1 MFGGYHP
8 QCVVATKN
16 DITLLLRR
24 IDDGER
30 EALDEL
36 MRVVYGD
43 LERMAASHLRRQFGA
58 RAGQVTLEPAALVN
72 ESFLKLIKQRKNFD
86 NRGQFFAIATK
97 LMLRVLTEYRR
108 SKKAA
113 KRGGQGEG
121 ALPHMT
127 LALDPQQV
135 AAVGQAGPQR
145 EVEIEELVN
154 VLDTLESL
162 DPRRAEIVKMRVVWG
177 MTVPEAAQAL
187 DVSPS
192 SVDRDWRWAK
202 AWMADEL
209 GLTEK

>member
-1 MFGGYHP
+1 MSS
-8 QCVVATKN
+8 KN

-36 MRVVYGD
+36 MRVVYDD
-43 LERMAASHLRRQFGA
+43 LERMAASQLRRQFGDHA
-58 RAGQVTLEPAALVN
+58 NQITLEPAALVN
-72 ESFLKLIKQRKNFD
+72 ESFLKLIKQRKGFD

-108 SKKAA
+108 SKLAA
-113 KRGGQGEG
+113 KRGGG
-121 ALPHMT
+121 AGIEPRMT
-127 LALDPQQV
+127 LAIDRRQR
-135 AAVGQAGPQR
+135 AEQATP
-145 EVEIEELVN
+145 EHEIEIDEVVK
-154 VLDTLESL
+154 VLEAMETL

-177 MTVPEAAQAL
+177 MTVPEVADAL
-187 DVSPS
+187 DVSTS

-209 GLTEK
+209 GLTGG